1 MLIGIVGKAGAG
13 KDSIANHL
21 IENYSFTRKAFAD
34 PLKEVVQRL
43 FDMTNEQL
51 WGDQKEDI
59 DARYGL
65 TPRFLLQYLGTD
77 VLRQLY
83 PNVWCDLLVRDYKKL
98 CIAPQEGQALTPRIA
113 VSDVRFL
120 NEAEAIRTADGHV
133 WRVVCINNPKAKTL
147 GGSHDHPSEAEQD
160 QIEVDWE
167 VSAKYGDLPGLFAQV
182 DEKMKELL

>member
-21 IENYSFTRKAFAD
+21 IANYEFTRKAFAD
-34 PLKEVVQRL
+34 PLKEIVQRL
-43 FDMTNEQL
+43 FHMSDEQL
-51 WGDQKEDI
+51 WGDRKEDI
-59 DARYGL
+59 DSRYGL

-83 PNVWCDLLVRDYKKL
+83 PNVWCDLLVRDYN
-98 CIAPQEGQALTPRIA
+98 CSFDQAGNRLNVV

-120 NEAEAIRTADGHV
+120 NEAEAIRTGGGHV
-133 WRVVCINNPKAKTL
+133 WRVVCLNNPKDTKL
-147 GGSHDHPSEAEQD
+147 GGSHDHPSEMEQD
-160 QIEVDWE
+160 QIEVDHTFTAE
-167 VSAKYGDLPGLFAQV
+167 YGDLPGLFAQV